1 MMMVE
6 RICTGAQCQ
15 KDREI
20 LDIFVG
26 KSIDEQGWVG
36 ERGLY

>member
-26 KSIDEQGWVG
+26 KSIDEQCWVG
-36 ERGLY
+36 EGVY